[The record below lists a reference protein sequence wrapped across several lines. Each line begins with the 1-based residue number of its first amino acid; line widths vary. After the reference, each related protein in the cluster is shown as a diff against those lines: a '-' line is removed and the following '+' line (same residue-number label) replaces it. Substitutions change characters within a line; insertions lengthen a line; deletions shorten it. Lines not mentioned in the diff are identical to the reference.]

1 MRPYHLV
8 QRSALLV
15 ACLAL
20 DACALFPAPPA
31 APQDLP
37 RARAWNEH
45 IPLKYKDFF
54 APDAAANLGADRD
67 KMTLIDAEKIRA
79 EALGRVN
86 ALRASGSLCGTHY
99 FPPVAPL
106 KWNEKLYLAAAAH
119 SIDIAQSNVVSHQ
132 SLDGSTPG
140 ERIRAVGYQFSVIG
154 ENITAGQ
161 SSIADAIHAW
171 KESPFHCEQ
180 MMQAEIEE
188 MGLAWVQK
196 RDSFYRH
203 YWTLDLG
210 KAVP

>member
-1 MRPYHLV
+1 MRPHHLA

-15 ACLAL
+15 VCLAL
-20 DACALFPAPPA
+20 HACALFPAPPA

-37 RARAWNEH
+37 RARAWNEQ

-54 APDAAANLGADRD
+54 APDPNANLVTDRETL
-67 KMTLIDAEKIRA
+67 TLIDAEKIRA
-79 EALGRVN
+79 EALFRIN
-86 ALRASGSLCGTHY
+86 ALRASGGLCGTHY

-119 SIDIAQSNVVSHQ
+119 SIDMAQSNVVSHQ

>member
-1 MRPYHLV
+1 MC
-8 QRSALLV
+8 V
-15 ACLAL
+15 ACP
-20 DACALFPAPPA
+20 ACTLLRAPPE
-31 APQDLP
+31 APQELQ
-37 RARAWNEH
+37 RASAWNEQ

-54 APDAAANLGADRD
+54 TPDPNANSGIDRD
-67 KMTLIDAEKIRA
+67 KFILIDAEKIRT
-79 EALGRVN
+79 EALTRIN
-86 ALRASGSLCGTHY
+86 ALRATGGLCGTHY

-140 ERIRAVGYQFSVIG
+140 ERIRAVGYRFSVIG

-171 KESPFHCEQ
+171 KQSPFHCEQ

-210 KAVP
+210 KAAP